1 MEARR
6 VHVVDRLLYYVHTT
20 LITVACPMSYGG
32 ESVRFVTRML
42 CTVLS
47 QTRPTCSST
56 LSSLIKERKECFPP
70 RGQTPA

>member
-47 QTRPTCSST
+47 SHKLAPPA
-56 LSSLIKERKECFPP
+56 LLLFPL
-70 RGQTPA
+70 